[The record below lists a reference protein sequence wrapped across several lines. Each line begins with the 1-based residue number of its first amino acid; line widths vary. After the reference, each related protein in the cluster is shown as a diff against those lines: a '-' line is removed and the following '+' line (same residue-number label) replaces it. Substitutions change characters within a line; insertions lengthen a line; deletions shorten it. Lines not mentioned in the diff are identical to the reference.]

1 MLVLC
6 HVVGCTYTDEYYTIH
21 NHVSAPELPKDSPQ
35 HVETASV
42 KASFEASEFA
52 TLYEANGLHFHDEI
66 IQVVG
71 AVKIVDRVGEFV
83 ESDDAEQA
91 RSIGVPFVVLEGN
104 GSKDVK
110 CFFSYSEEASLQD
123 LETGYQQ
130 VEIKG
135 RCTGIRENVK
145 GPAVL
150 LEHCSIVGEPFF
162 PWWYSRWVL
171 VTGVILAILLLC
183 LLAGVVIAVSNE
195 NSHTEE
201 AADDEAADDEAA
213 NRPAVNAIRHD
224 EV

>member
-1 MLVLC
+1 VLVLC

-42 KASFEASEFA
+42 KSSSDASTFA

-71 AVKIVDRVGEFV
+71 TVKIVDRVGGEFV
-83 ESDDAEQA
+83 ESEQA

-110 CFFSYSEEASLQD
+110 CFFSYSEEASLQN

-135 RCTGIRENVK
+135 RCTGIRGDVE

-162 PWWYSRWVL
+162 PWWYNRWVL
-171 VTGVILAILLLC
+171 VTGVILAFLLLV
-183 LLAGVVIAVSNE
+183 LVVAAMIIAHQENE
-195 NSHTEE
+195 
-201 AADDEAADDEAA
+201 
-213 NRPAVNAIRHD
+213 P
-224 EV
+224 